1 MNRSVTAPGLITIDR
16 LWAAETQVDRATRAV
31 VLMAA
36 GTALLWISA
45 KIQIPFWPVPATL
58 QTLMVVLIGAFYGSR
73 LGFATIIAYLA
84 EGLAGLPVFVGTP
97 EKGLGLA
104 YMVGPTGGFLLGFA
118 VAAFLIGLAVERG
131 WGKSLLS
138 TLAAMIIAN
147 VAIYSFGLTWLGTL
161 VGPQKAILFGLTPF
175 LLSDAVKILIA
186 TGVTYAASRE
196 TAK

>member
-147 VAIYSFGLTWLGTL
+147 VAIYAFGLTWLGTL

-186 TGVTYAASRE
+186 TGVTYAASRA